1 MTIPRRPLAL
11 AILGLAF
18 QLPAFAQQPPDN
30 KVLASSE
37 RFKTDV
43 RTMGATSS
51 EKLMKLHPVTFKLK
65 SDPSAR
71 TQYGLIAEEVA
82 QVYPELVI
90 RGADGRIDGV
100 RYEELA
106 PMLLNMVQQLQS
118 QLALQVKLNAEQVH
132 RNSEQAWEVAFQAR
146 QIDTQ
151 VKRIDAQTT
160 QIEALSSEVAQ
171 LNEFKRTL
179 LSTLEATHAPQ
190 HLVTQRSGQ

>member
-11 AILGLAF
+11 ALLGFAF
-18 QLPAFAQQPPDN
+18 QLTAFAQQPPDN
-30 KVLASSE
+30 GVPASSE

-43 RTMGATSS
+43 RTMGAAS
-51 EKLMKLHPVTFKLK
+51 EKLMKLRPVTFKLK

-118 QLALQVKLNAEQVH
+118 QLAIQVRLNAEQAH
-132 RNSEQAWEVAFQAR
+132 RNSDQAWEVAFQAR

-151 VKRIDAQTT
+151 VKRIDAQTA
-160 QIEALSSEVAQ
+160 QIEALSSQVTQ

-179 LSTLEATHAPQ
+179 LGTLEATHAAQ
-190 HLVTQRSGQ
+190 RLVTQRSGQ